1 MVDTNIWISLFVF
14 KGKKFDELL
23 SKVCLNHTLV
33 MSSYIIDELF
43 EVIDKK
49 FPGKTEA
56 LENFLARIPY
66 DIVINSGETHNV
78 LNVNIRDKNDEEVL
92 ISAVQANVDLFIT
105 GDKDFNDINLSK
117 PVILTPTEFLDK
129 Y

>member
-1 MVDTNIWISLFVF
+1 
-14 KGKKFDELL
+14 
-23 SKVCLNHTLV
+23 
-33 MSSYIIDELF
+33 
-43 EVIDKK
+43 
-49 FPGKTEA
+49 
-56 LENFLARIPY
+56 
-66 DIVINSGETHNV
+66 VINSGETHNV